1 MARGKSDKLK
11 PFQKLLTI
19 MAFDK
24 PVTLAEID
32 AVLGKEIHM
41 YRLSTYVWHI
51 KTRANGVVKAIK
63 DGRKVTAYQIVN
75 VDEMKSYLKRI
86 GASSFTPGQSQKIV
100 KAKKAKTK
108 AAFKPKVAKLN
119 ELKAVPVVNK
129 VKEEVM
135 EVTEVTEK
143 QAA

>member
-1 MARGKSDKLK
+1 MARGKSDKLA

-19 MAFDK
+19 MAFNK

-51 KTRANGVVKAIK
+51 KTKANGVVKAIK

-86 GASSFTPGQSQKIV
+86 GASSFAPGQSQKIV
-100 KAKKAKTK
+100 RAKTK
-108 AAFKPKVAKLN
+108 AAVEPKVAKLN

>member
-1 MARGKSDKLK
+1 MARGKSDKLA

-19 MAFDK
+19 MAFNK

-51 KTRANGVVKAIK
+51 KTKANGVVKAIK

-75 VDEMKSYLKRI
+75 VDEMKSYLRRI

-100 KAKKAKTK
+100 RAKTK
-108 AAFKPKVAKLN
+108 AAVEPKVAKLN

>member
-1 MARGKSDKLK
+1 MARGKSDKLA

-19 MAFDK
+19 MAFNK

-51 KTRANGVVKAIK
+51 KTKANGVVKAIK

-75 VDEMKSYLKRI
+75 VDEMKSYLRRI

-100 KAKKAKTK
+100 RAKTK
-108 AAFKPKVAKLN
+108 AAVKPKVAKLN

>member
-1 MARGKSDKLK
+1 MARGKSDKLA

-19 MAFDK
+19 MAFNK

-100 KAKKAKTK
+100 KAKKAKTQV
-108 AAFKPKVAKLN
+108 APKPKVAKLN

>member
-1 MARGKSDKLK
+1 MARGKSNKLA
-11 PFQKLLTI
+11 PFQKVLTI
-19 MAFDK
+19 MVFDK
-24 PVTLAEID
+24 PVTLAEFD

-41 YRLSTYVWHI
+41 YRLSNYMYCI
-51 KTRANGVVKAIK
+51 KIFAKGVVKAIK

-86 GASSFTPGQSQKIV
+86 GASTFTPGQSQKTFR
-100 KAKKAKTK
+100 AKTK
-108 AAFKPKVAKLN
+108 AAVKPKVAKLN